1 MYMLFDLYL
10 YFENNWLLFNRG
22 HNFLGDCSLK
32 QKASF
37 ALTKI
42 RTVWVLNLDTAL
54 EKKEGS

>member
-1 MYMLFDLYL
+1 MCMLFDLYL

-22 HNFLGDCSLK
+22 HHFLGDHCLK

-37 ALTKI
+37 ALTQI
-42 RTVWVLNLDTAL
+42 RAVCVLKLDTAL

>member
-22 HNFLGDCSLK
+22 HHFLSDRSLK

-42 RTVWVLNLDTAL
+42 RTVCALNLNTAL

>member
-1 MYMLFDLYL
+1 MLFDLYL

-22 HNFLGDCSLK
+22 HHFLGDHCLK

-37 ALTKI
+37 ALTQI
-42 RTVWVLNLDTAL
+42 RAVCVLNLDTAL